1 MSPDSEGL
9 SQSVATEEGES
20 LRKPLRLRKISVW
33 HWQDRR
39 RAGRSAGSLQTTFL
53 SGGRMAKEA
62 SRPSSKAFDLK
73 QSCFYLF
80 NELGFHLNF
89 VAEVFYVL
97 KINKSENSALFSC
110 TIFSPSSYNYK

>member
-1 MSPDSEGL
+1 
-9 SQSVATEEGES
+9 
-20 LRKPLRLRKISVW
+20 
-33 HWQDRR
+33 
-39 RAGRSAGSLQTTFL
+39 
-53 SGGRMAKEA
+53 MAKEA

-73 QSCFYLF
+73 QSGFYLF